1 MDVGGSRMKLI
12 ICTVFVLFLSTSIF
26 AQLDGNPENWCR
38 NGAFPRDSE
47 SYEIA
52 KVKGK
57 KGEKVYFYNDFQEDC
72 PNNEKCREKSYIIP
86 TDEVIVSRKYGN
98 WVCAWYQ
105 PKKGSETVGWIRTDS
120 LEFVKI
126 KQSLADI
133 YGSWYFYD
141 NEIRIKKGAKPDA
154 FAVTGE
160 AFWKG
165 LGDNIHTGELDHEGK
180 MFGNILKLGEQE
192 TDEYACKVSI
202 RLLGKFLIVSDNMN
216 CGGANVSFS
225 GVYQRNK
232 K

>member
-1 MDVGGSRMKLI
+1 MKILI
-12 ICTVFVLFLSTSIF
+12 SAVFTIFWAANVF
-26 AQLDGNPENWCR
+26 AQFDGNPANWCR

-52 KVKGK
+52 KVKGN
-57 KGEKVYFYNDFQEDC
+57 KGEKIYFYNDFEVDC
-72 PNNEKCREKSYIIP
+72 PDNEKCREKSYVIP
-86 TDEVIVSRKYGN
+86 TDELIVSRKYGN

-105 PKKGSETVGWIRTDS
+105 PKKGSETVGWIRSDN

-126 KQSLADI
+126 RQSLADI
-133 YGSWYFYD
+133 YGNWYFYD
-141 NEIRIKKGAKPDA
+141 NEIHIKKGVKSNT

-165 LGDNIHTGELDHEGK
+165 LGDNIHTGELDDEGR
-180 MFGNILKLGEQE
+180 MISGILKLGEDE

-202 RLLGKFLIVSDNMN
+202 KLLGKFLIVSDNMN